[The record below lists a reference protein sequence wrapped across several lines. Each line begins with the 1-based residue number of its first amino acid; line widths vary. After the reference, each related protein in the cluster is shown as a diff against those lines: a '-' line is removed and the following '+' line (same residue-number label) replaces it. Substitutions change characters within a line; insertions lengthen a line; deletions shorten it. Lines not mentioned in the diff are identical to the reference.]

1 MRRFLESVSLALK
14 LLEASRTLRYEGTT
28 GEIWRDRG
36 RGKALHT
43 RCGDRRRQSAKT
55 QKRTFKGIS
64 GKVWPH
70 AAFGRGRNSVGRQ
83 AAPHRNGRP
92 WRASGNGRNLSGGE
106 TAQYRGH
113 CSAHSGSLSAARGSQ
128 EGSGAR
134 HPALHL
140 LTGLKVSSR
149 VGEQSGLL
157 THIVTTENASSC
169 TQMKANLRRR
179 FMPTVS
185 KNQKLLRVLPDG
197 ECSSERHTKI

>member
-1 MRRFLESVSLALK
+1 MRQREILTWMAKASCLVSLGF
-14 LLEASRTLRYEGTT
+14 T
-28 GEIWRDRG
+28 EIPRDRG

-113 CSAHSGSLSAARGSQ
+113 
-128 EGSGAR
+128 
-134 HPALHL
+134 
-140 LTGLKVSSR
+140 
-149 VGEQSGLL
+149 
-157 THIVTTENASSC
+157 
-169 TQMKANLRRR
+169 
-179 FMPTVS
+179 
-185 KNQKLLRVLPDG
+185 
-197 ECSSERHTKI
+197 